1 MNINKDDKRLQSL
14 LDVSATAIPE
24 SQEYWFSRQNQ
35 NKLMFDHASKLLVAD
50 SSYDADSAIREA
62 RTFVNAFY
70 NTVLKQ
76 TTKTYR
82 G

>member
-1 MNINKDDKRLQSL
+1 MITDEQRLQGFIDNS
-14 LDVSATAIPE
+14 STTKPE
-24 SQEYWFSRQNQ
+24 DSEYWFSRQNQ
-35 NKLMFDHASKLLVAD
+35 NKLMFEHASKLLVAD

-62 RTFVNAFY
+62 RAFINAFY

-76 TTKTYR
+76 TTRNYR